1 MDFLEKI
8 GGTRTVPK
16 VIIGGEVIGGADD
29 TANLHNTGELKKK
42 LEAVNA
48 I

>member
-1 MDFLEKI
+1 MEKI

-29 TANLHNTGELKKK
+29 TAYLHKTGELKLK
-42 LEAVNA
+42 LEKASA